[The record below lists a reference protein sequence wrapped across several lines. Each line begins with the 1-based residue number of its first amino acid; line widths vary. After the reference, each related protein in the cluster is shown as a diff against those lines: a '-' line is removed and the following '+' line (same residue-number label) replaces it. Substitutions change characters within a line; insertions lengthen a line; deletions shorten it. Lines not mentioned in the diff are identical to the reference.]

1 MKFLSAKRLSCI
13 AFLIVCVLTFPAR
26 VLAQDSMA
34 EAFADQGRRCLIRG
48 QVWEAAKLFEKAI
61 EKEVPDSN
69 DELYFA
75 RLHNDLG
82 ECYRRLATDASQRAQ
97 IDDPT
102 LRELGPEMW
111 LARAE
116 KHLMHSLN
124 IKEAKSHDRTD
135 FIYIARGLENLAK
148 VYSEL
153 NRNTEAEAIYRKALL
168 IRESKEG
175 KESCSSA
182 SDYLYLGEVL
192 CDMSQYKDAET
203 NLVIA
208 MRIYK
213 KCNKADDPVIGACH
227 QRFSVL
233 YYKWRKLANAGK
245 HYDEAVRIYTKN
257 LPATAKNLQA
267 IKKELSDF
275 PVESYSQSFEEWREF
290 VAKNTSDRVTQV
302 GLLKNLFLA
311 SKRLGKDGDL
321 WTQDISKQL
330 RNLGVNP

>member
-1 MKFLSAKRLSCI
+1 MKSAISIL
-13 AFLIVCVLTFPAR
+13 AVVLLMWSAALCSLQCF
-26 VLAQDSMA
+26 AQDSMA
-34 EAFADQGRRCLIRG
+34 EAFADQGRRCLMRG

-82 ECYRRLATDASQRAQ
+82 ECYRRLAIDASQRAK
-97 IDDPT
+97 IDDPM
-102 LRELGPEMW
+102 LRELSPEMW

-116 KHLMHSLN
+116 KNLMHSLD
-124 IKEAKSHDRTD
+124 IKEAKSHERTD

-148 VYSEL
+148 VYSGL

-192 CDMSQYKDAET
+192 CDMAQFKDAET
-203 NLVIA
+203 NFVIA
-208 MRIYK
+208 MRIFK
-213 KCNKADDPVIGACH
+213 RCNKVDDPIIGACH
-227 QRFSVL
+227 QRFAVL
-233 YYKWRKLANAGK
+233 YYKWRKLSNAGK

-257 LPATAKNLQA
+257 LPGTAKNLQA
-267 IKKELSDF
+267 IKTELSDF

-290 VAKNTSDRVTQV
+290 VAKSTSDRVTQA
-302 GLLKNLFLA
+302 GLLKNLYLA
-311 SKRLGKDGDL
+311 SKRLGKDGDGWAKDL
-321 WTQDISKQL
+321 SNQL
-330 RNLGVNP
+330 KSLGVNP